1 MTTRRFGSRAALAL
15 AGVFLAGLFTGLAVG
30 RWRSP
35 APEPQAAAAGLSASL
50 DQLELS
56 PQQRERIETI
66 LATSQTR
73 TDRVLEEVLPR
84 IQAVVDSVDGEIR
97 RVLDEEQ
104 RIRLDQIRR
113 RNVIIR
119 REVIQDD
126 SPR

>member
-15 AGVFLAGLFTGLAVG
+15 VGVFLAGLFAGFAIG

-35 APEPQAAAAGLSASL
+35 TPAPEVAPAGLSASL
-50 DQLELS
+50 DQLELT
-56 PQQRERIETI
+56 PDQRDRIETI
-66 LATSQTR
+66 LTTSQTR
-73 TDRVLEEVLPR
+73 TDRVLEEVLPPIR
-84 IQAVVDSVDGEIR
+84 AIVDSVDGEIR

-119 REVIQDD
+119 REVIERD
-126 SPR
+126 